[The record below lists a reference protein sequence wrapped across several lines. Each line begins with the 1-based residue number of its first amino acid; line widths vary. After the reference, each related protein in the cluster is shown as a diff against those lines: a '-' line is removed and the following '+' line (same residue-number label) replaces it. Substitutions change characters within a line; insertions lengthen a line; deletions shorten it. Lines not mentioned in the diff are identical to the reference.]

1 MKQFTVILVHSS
13 SHAMRIE
20 HMLHQKGIDCKLI
33 PVPRH
38 LSSSCGLCVQIDKTD
53 QTVAEEVVKV
63 SKLDIQGF
71 FDTYA

>member
-20 HMLHQKGIDCKLI
+20 LMLHQKGINCKLI

-38 LSSSCGLCVQIDKTD
+38 LSSNCGLCVQIDKSD
-53 QTVAEEVVKV
+53 QPAAEEVVKA

-71 FDTYA
+71 FDTYT

>member
-1 MKQFTVILVHSS
+1 MKQITVILVHSS

-20 HMLHQKGIDCKLI
+20 HMLNQKGVSCKLI

-38 LSSSCGLCVQIDKTD
+38 LSSSCGLCVQIEKSD
-53 QTVAEEVVKV
+53 QPIAEEVVKA

>member
-38 LSSSCGLCVQIDKTD
+38 LSSSCGLCVQIDKSD
-53 QTVAEEVVKV
+53 QPVAEEVVKV
-63 SKLDIQGF
+63 SRLNIQGF